1 MEYTS
6 NYSFLS
12 QLQVTYVSLNSS
24 PITLKLSKKSEIQN
38 LENKI
43 YIYQNSSE
51 ALSGSRG
58 RC

>member
-1 MEYTS
+1 MGYTS

-24 PITLKLSKKSEIQN
+24 RITLKLSKKSEIQN

-43 YIYQNSSE
+43 YISK
-51 ALSGSRG
+51 
-58 RC
+58 

>member
-1 MEYTS
+1 MGYTS

-24 PITLKLSKKSEIQN
+24 RITLKLSKKSEIQN

-58 RC
+58 RY